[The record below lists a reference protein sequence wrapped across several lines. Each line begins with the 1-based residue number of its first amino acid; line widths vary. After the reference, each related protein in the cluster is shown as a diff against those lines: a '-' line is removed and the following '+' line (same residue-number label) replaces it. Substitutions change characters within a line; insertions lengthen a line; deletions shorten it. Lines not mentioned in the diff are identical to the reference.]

1 MPCPYLEGEIL
12 KRCAALKGAM
22 VLSVGELDDY
32 CTTEQGFLH
41 CEFFKRVEPEDKE
54 ISKEDA

>member
-22 VLSVGELDDY
+22 VLSVGELKDCCTAEQSFVKCKFFEEVKDD
-32 CTTEQGFLH
+32 E
-41 CEFFKRVEPEDKE
+41 KE
-54 ISKEDA
+54 VDQHNT